1 MLWAS
6 ASTSGDGAGSPAP
19 CGFAGPRGGAAG
31 AAAGGPASIAG
42 LGRAAGADAIA
53 SAGAARADV
62 RGPVGAGAVWISLR
76 LRRSTRRGAG
86 ALSFAARGG
95 AAASGASGA
104 PLAAAGLPRRPGVF
118 AGGALTSSNGRGP
131 SPAGDP
137 LARLADKLAG
147 AAFIGWDVGGASC
160 LLGLV

>member
-19 CGFAGPRGGAAG
+19 RGFAGRRVGGAAG

-95 AAASGASGA
+95 ARSEE
-104 PLAAAGLPRRPGVF
+104 RRV
-118 AGGALTSSNGRGP
+118 
-131 SPAGDP
+131 
-137 LARLADKLAG
+137 
-147 AAFIGWDVGGASC
+147 
-160 LLGLV
+160 